1 MVSENLKILL
11 DEFDSEVHTLSEES
25 KEKTEELLKYISN
38 YLRFEYDNYN
48 NLLKDES
55 YINFAKGY
63 NDDNIL
69 NTALKQSKADKQYHD
84 TVKAFD
90 TGNMQAALDNFFL
103 AIHSR
108 YDIEKPSVIRYI
120 RKKLNIINELKKQ
133 NVLTVVAFSR
143 SSQFRQ
149 CDRIVRARSTRR

>member
-38 YLRFEYDNYN
+38 YLRFEYDNYS

-63 NDDNIL
+63 IAEGNAKNIREMFSPVLIVKTRDLGIEIKNRFL
-69 NTALKQSKADKQYHD
+69 NL
-84 TVKAFD
+84 
-90 TGNMQAALDNFFL
+90 
-103 AIHSR
+103 
-108 YDIEKPSVIRYI
+108 
-120 RKKLNIINELKKQ
+120 LNVPE
-133 NVLTVVAFSR
+133 
-143 SSQFRQ
+143 
-149 CDRIVRARSTRR
+149 